1 MIRLGISVEGKT
13 ERLFVNKALR
23 SHLLPFGVDATGVD
37 IRGNV
42 SLDKIR
48 GVLPPGF
55 DSYACK
61 ALILFDRILKNA
73 PTAVLAAAAGLAY
86 LFLGHGSPYSVR

>member
-1 MIRLGISVEGKT
+1 MLVKEVLIQGALVCINHK
-13 ERLFVNKALR
+13 LLR
-23 SHLLPFGVDATGVD
+23 S
-37 IRGNV
+37 
-42 SLDKIR
+42 
-48 GVLPPGF
+48 PGF